1 MADLFISYAREDQDF
16 VRRLHRALSRRGKEG
31 WVDWEGIP
39 PTAAWMAEI
48 RSAIGGAD
56 AFVFVLSPD
65 SAESKVCG
73 DELGIA
79 LEQNKR
85 IVPLLRRPPDGQ
97 EVPGALAE
105 LNWIFFRDEDGFDE
119 PIHALVEALET
130 DLDRVRLHT
139 RLLVR
144 ARDWQ
149 ERDRDPSR
157 LLRGADLRE
166 AEAFISQAEARPE
179 PTALQREYLAASR
192 QLATRRQRLLL
203 GGVSL
208 ALVISL
214 ALAALAYIERGTAI
228 ANQKTAKSR
237 ELAALATLQLPLD
250 PQISLALA
258 LAANH
263 VGDTSQAGAALLRA
277 AFDDQLIAT
286 LQGHDGPVYAAN
298 YSPEGRR
305 VVGAGG
311 DGTGRVWDLDRRA
324 RAQVLTGHRGRVTA
338 AAFSPDGRRVL
349 SAGQDG
355 TVRVWDLEHPGASR
369 VLTGHRGGV
378 EGAAYSPDGGR
389 VVSAGDD
396 GTVRVWN
403 LEHPA
408 ANRVL
413 TGARGRVLA
422 AAFSPDGHRVVGAGD
437 DAVVRVWDLARPG
450 SAPRLLA
457 GHQGSV
463 QGAAFSPDGRR
474 VVSAGY
480 DGTVRIWDLE
490 HGDSTRVLA
499 GHQGSAYSA
508 AFSPDGKRVASAGGD
523 GAIRIWDLDQ
533 GARTRVL
540 AGHQGRVY
548 AAAFSP
554 DGHRVV
560 SGATDATV
568 RVWDLDRSSL
578 LRVLTGH
585 RGSVYAA
592 AFAPDGHR
600 LVSAGADGTV
610 RVWDLAHPAADRV
623 LTGHR
628 GSSNAAAF
636 SPDGHRIVSAGFD
649 GTVRIWDLDHPA
661 ANRVLTGHRGG
672 VEAAAFSPDG
682 RRVVSG
688 GHDRTVRVVTCTVCR
703 PLAQVLAEAQH
714 RLDQG
719 LLTPGER
726 EFVAERVKAEG

>member
-305 VVGAGG
+305 VVSAGG
-311 DGTGRVWDLDRRA
+311 DGTVRVWDLDRRA

-355 TVRVWDLEHPGASR
+355 TVRVWDL
-369 VLTGHRGGV
+369 
-378 EGAAYSPDGGR
+378 
-389 VVSAGDD
+389 
-396 GTVRVWN
+396 
-403 LEHPA
+403 
-408 ANRVL
+408 
-413 TGARGRVLA
+413 
-422 AAFSPDGHRVVGAGD
+422 
-437 DAVVRVWDLARPG
+437 ARPG

-463 QGAAFSPDGRR
+463 QGAAFSPDGRRVVSAGDDGTVRVWDLAHPASRVLTGHQGRVNSAAFSPDGRR

>member
-97 EVPGALAE
+97 EVPGALSE

-463 QGAAFSPDGRR
+463 QGAAVSPDGRR
-474 VVSAGY
+474 VGSAG
-480 DGTVRIWDLE
+480 D
-490 HGDSTRVLA
+490 
-499 GHQGSAYSA
+499 
-508 AFSPDGKRVASAGGD
+508 
-523 GAIRIWDLDQ
+523 
-533 GARTRVL
+533 
-540 AGHQGRVY
+540 QGRVY